1 MLGIE
6 DESQNGQI
14 YNAMDA
20 ILFATHNLLTYLKLG
35 WLRKYS
41 FSCCREISRN
51 YQFRV
56 SRNFSLYSRNFRET
70 RS

>member
-20 ILFATHNLLTYLKLG
+20 ILFATHILIY
-35 WLRKYS
+35 
-41 FSCCREISRN
+41 
-51 YQFRV
+51 
-56 SRNFSLYSRNFRET
+56 
-70 RS
+70 